1 VGFDDEVVEEDADA
15 EGFGVGGGG
24 LEECLVLGGCC
35 GAEDFGLTVCF
46 SRSLHGMGTSEG
58 S

>member
-1 VGFDDEVVEEDADA
+1 MGFDDEVVEEDADA
-15 EGFGVGGGG
+15 EGFGGGG

-46 SRSLHGMGTSEG
+46 SLSLHGMGTSEG